1 MQQLPLLTLRV
12 FRPTISSIYRP
23 IVHRVFQPCNIRYQF
38 PRAISTNANK
48 MESNNQDL
56 ELHKLFD
63 VKGKVALV
71 TGGGIEILNS
81 QSKVEAH

>member
-1 MQQLPLLTLRV
+1 MQQLSLLTLRV
-12 FRPTISSIYRP
+12 FRPTVSSVYRP
-23 IVHRVFQPCNIRYQF
+23 TVSRFFQPCNIRYQF
-38 PRAISTNANK
+38 PRAISTNENN

-71 TGGGIEILNS
+71 TGGGIETLDS
-81 QSKVEAH
+81 QSKVEAR

>member
-1 MQQLPLLTLRV
+1 MQKVSFLTLRV
-12 FRPTISSIYRP
+12 FCPTVSSVYRP
-23 IVHRVFQPCNIRYQF
+23 IVNRVFQSCNIRYQF
-38 PRAISTNANK
+38 PRAISTITNN

-81 QSKVEAH
+81 QSEVEAR

>member
-1 MQQLPLLTLRV
+1 
-12 FRPTISSIYRP
+12 
-23 IVHRVFQPCNIRYQF
+23 
-38 PRAISTNANK
+38 

-63 VKGKVALV
+63 VKDKVALV

-81 QSKVEAH
+81 QPEVEAC